1 MERKESII
9 QGKSFSFGVRTV
21 NLYKWLIDNKVPY
34 KISEQLLKSGTS
46 IGANVEEATGG
57 YSRKD
62 FTAKMSIA
70 YKEARETRYWLRLLQ
85 ATDYLNER
93 MATSMLS
100 DCEELIKILGSILLT
115 AQENTGFVREE
126 EPEYLTLNS

>member
-9 QGKSFSFGVRTV
+9 QGKSFSFGVRTI

-34 KISEQLLKSGTS
+34 KVSEQLLKSGTS

-85 ATDYLNER
+85 ATGYLNER

-100 DCEELIKILGSILLT
+100 DCEELIKILSSILLT
-115 AQENTGFVREE
+115 AQENTGLVRED
-126 EPEYLTLNS
+126 EPEYLTHNS

>member
-1 MERKESII
+1 
-9 QGKSFSFGVRTV
+9 
-21 NLYKWLIDNKVPY
+21 
-34 KISEQLLKSGTS
+34 
-46 IGANVEEATGG
+46 
-57 YSRKD
+57 
-62 FTAKMSIA
+62 MSIA